1 MASSTDSDF
10 KYIEPGRFT
19 VTGDLT
25 FSSVPQVWNQA
36 RKSLLDVHE
45 ESLEIDIGAAQK
57 FDSGGLALLVAW
69 SRWAHC
75 NKKDLIFRNA
85 TEKAQKLIEINKL
98 QDVLTLAI

>member
-1 MASSTDSDF
+1 M
-10 KYIEPGRFT
+10 
-19 VTGDLT
+19 
-25 FSSVPQVWNQA
+25 
-36 RKSLLDVHE
+36 HE

>member
-1 MASSTDSDF
+1 MSDF

-25 FSSVPQVWNQA
+25 FVSVPEVWHQA

-75 NKKDLIFRNA
+75 NKKNLLFRNA
-85 TEKAQKLIEINKL
+85 TKKARKLIQINKL
-98 QDVLTLAI
+98 EDVLNLGS

>member
-1 MASSTDSDF
+1 MTQTTDSDF
-10 KYIEPGRFT
+10 KYIEPGRFS

-25 FSSVPQVWNQA
+25 FSSVPQVWDQA

-45 ESLEIDIGAAQK
+45 ESLEIDLAAAQN

-75 NKKDLIFRNA
+75 NNKELTFRNA

-98 QDVLTLAI
+98 KDVLGMAS

>member
-1 MASSTDSDF
+1 MAQSTRTDF
-10 KYIEPGRFT
+10 KYIEPGRFA

-25 FSSVPQVWNQA
+25 FSSVPQVWDQA

-45 ESLEIDIGAAQK
+45 ERLEIDIGAAQN

-75 NKKDLIFRNA
+75 NNKDLLFRNA

-98 QDVLTLAI
+98 KDVLALQG

>member
-1 MASSTDSDF
+1 MSDF
-10 KYIEPGRFT
+10 KYLEPGRFE

-25 FSSVPQVWNQA
+25 FVSVPEVWNQA
-36 RKSLLDVHE
+36 RKALLDVFE

-75 NKKDLIFRNA
+75 NKKNLVFRNA
-85 TEKAQKLIEINKL
+85 TEQAKKLIQINKL
-98 QDVLTLAI
+98 QDMLNLGE

>member
-1 MASSTDSDF
+1 MSDF
-10 KYIEPGRFT
+10 KYLEPGRFE

-25 FSSVPQVWNQA
+25 FVSVPEVWKQA
-36 RKSLLDVHE
+36 RKSLLDVFE

-75 NKKDLIFRNA
+75 NKKNLVFRNA
-85 TEKAQKLIEINKL
+85 TEQAKKLIQINKL
-98 QDVLTLAI
+98 QDMLNLGE